1 MNKSTSQ
8 RAAIPGHVIAL
19 SALAALAAL
28 LAYALYDRLESGQSL
43 RPEQPRPGEIS
54 RIDLEAWANAA
65 QQKVLGTAR
74 LTAGASAEASSRPQA
89 LDYTVAGPVRKTVT
103 HLGVSPRRADT
114 PRFNA
119 RDASPAYASPSLAG
133 LPPPG
138 D

>member
-28 LAYALYDRLESGQSL
+28 LVYALYDGVNSGRPLRL
-43 RPEQPRPGEIS
+43 EQPRPGEIS

-65 QQKVLGTAR
+65 QQKVLGTGAR
-74 LTAGASAEASSRPQA
+74 GPQA
-89 LDYTVAGPVRKTVT
+89 RDFTAAEPVRKTVT
-103 HLGVSPRRADT
+103 PLGVPRRAET
-114 PRFNA
+114 PRFGA
-119 RDASPAYASPSLAG
+119 RDASPAYASPSLAS